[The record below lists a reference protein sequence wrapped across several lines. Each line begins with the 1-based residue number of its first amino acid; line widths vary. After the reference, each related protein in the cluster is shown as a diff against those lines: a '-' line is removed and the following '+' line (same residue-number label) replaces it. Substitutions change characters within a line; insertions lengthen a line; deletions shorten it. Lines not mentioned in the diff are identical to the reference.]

1 MTIDNK
7 SKAKISNTNSTT
19 NKESNAS
26 YTGKHKEKLHQQ
38 QILFNES
45 DIVVEGNKKFC
56 KSEEATNPVTNRV
69 TKQVVFDNDDYL
81 PVLLDENGFD
91 EIRKTELNSE
101 QLNQEANAV
110 KGGKRSWLWRIITT
124 LLITLVTIEAVDFFI
139 TGFEQSPI
147 IASLYALLLASLT
160 LVSGNYL
167 WREFIGLR
175 QFKKRQQTKQQAIE
189 LLLIDGS
196 IDSKIDINTGKDTKH
211 FTSQST
217 KRARDFCDNI
227 SHNLPCD
234 LAFDHPKEQQIWHE
248 ALTTEH
254 NASELVELYSRVVL
268 SKVDEKALNEVA
280 KFSTEAVVLVALSP
294 VALIDMLI
302 MLSRNLRMINKIA
315 GLYGLKLG
323 YWSRIKLIK
332 QVFVNMAYAG
342 ASELIADFGS
352 DMLGAE
358 LLGKLSSRFAQG
370 LGAGMLTARLGAK
383 TMELCRPIPF
393 KEKPKLTDVRK
404 KIAQQIKALV
414 SPSK

>member
-1 MTIDNK
+1 MANIMSKDKRKDQTNNKDQDN
-7 SKAKISNTNSTT
+7 
-19 NKESNAS
+19 
-26 YTGKHKEKLHQQ
+26 EKVHQQ
-38 QILFNES
+38 QILFS
-45 DIVVEGNKKFC
+45 KTDTVVDHNAKPFKD
-56 KSEEATNPVTNRV
+56 SQASSPVTE
-69 TKQVVFDNDDYL
+69 QVVFDNDDYL
-81 PVLLDENGFD
+81 PISLDENGLD
-91 EIRKTELNSE
+91 QIRQTELNAE
-101 QLNQEANAV
+101 QLNQDTSVV
-110 KGGKRSWLWRIITT
+110 KGGKRSWLWRTIAV

-139 TGFEQSPI
+139 AGFEQSPI
-147 IASLYALLLASLT
+147 ITSLYALLLASLT
-160 LVSGNYL
+160 LVSSNYL

-175 QFKKRQQTKQQAIE
+175 QFKKRQEIKQQATE
-189 LLLIDGS
+189 LLLMNGE
-196 IDSKIDINTGKDTKH
+196 INGEIEGAINAEK
-211 FTSQST
+211 SP
-217 KRARDFCDNI
+217 KRGRDFCDKI
-227 SHNLPCD
+227 SNTLPCD
-234 LAFDHPKEQQIWHE
+234 LVFDNPKEQQVWHD
-248 ALTTEH
+248 ALAAEYSC
-254 NASELVELYSRVVL
+254 SELVQLYSRVVL

-323 YWSRIKLIK
+323 YWSRITLIK

-393 KEKPKLTDVRK
+393 EEKPKLTHVRK
-404 KIAQQIKALV
+404 KIAQQIKSLV
-414 SPSK
+414 SSSK